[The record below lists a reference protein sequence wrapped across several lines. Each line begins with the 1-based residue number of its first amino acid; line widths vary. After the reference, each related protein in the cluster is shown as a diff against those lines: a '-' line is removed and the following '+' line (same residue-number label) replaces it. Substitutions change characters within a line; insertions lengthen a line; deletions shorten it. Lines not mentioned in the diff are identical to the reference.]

1 MTGLYRYVRNPM
13 YVGVLL
19 FLLGEALFFGSWA
32 FLLYT
37 LGWLAVVHVNVIL
50 YEEPSLRRKFGASYD
65 HYRSAVR
72 RWMPGKRYAA

>member
-1 MTGLYRYVRNPM
+1 M

-37 LGWLAVVHVNVIL
+37 FGWLAVVHVNVIL
-50 YEEPSLRRKFGASYD
+50 YEEPNLRRKFGGSYD

-72 RWMPGKRYAA
+72 RWIPGKRYAA